1 MYFKLDDFVMDYI
14 FSEIK
19 TPIEEFKAA
28 KLIVSNIGGFDEDI
42 DLQVIIPK
50 DYLVKIKDRSVS
62 KLNIIKEILDKNFI
76 EVMFSI
82 KENHTINII

>member
-1 MYFKLDDFVMDYI
+1 MDYI